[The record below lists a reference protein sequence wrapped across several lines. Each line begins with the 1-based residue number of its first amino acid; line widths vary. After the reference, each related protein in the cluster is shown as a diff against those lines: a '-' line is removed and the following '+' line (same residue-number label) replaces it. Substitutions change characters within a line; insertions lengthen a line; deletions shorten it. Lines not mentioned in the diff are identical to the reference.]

1 MGFRGRK
8 SYYLIVIILSHCFII
23 IILYLGLL
31 DLCIKTKRICKKRS
45 EGKRG
50 VEGGGRE
57 EGREEGRGEERKRRQ
72 YDYENLL
79 QKVTVF

>member
-1 MGFRGRK
+1 M
-8 SYYLIVIILSHCFII
+8 VIILSHCFII

-31 DLCIKTKRICKKRS
+31 DLCLKTKRICRKRS

-50 VEGGGRE
+50 VEGG
-57 EGREEGRGEERKRRQ
+57 GREEGRGEERKRRQ